1 MTEYKSIR
9 EWIAAGKPLSELLG
23 YVDRNGLAVSEISV
37 NASGTS
43 VVIAHADEM
52 RMVGDM
58 HPVTPPKPKRLSDEE
73 LLDEYD
79 SGRFCNV
86 ASEVGRLRTQILD
99 RMKGRGDEQ
108 LLEDVEGALYKG
120 PTRGEVD
127 KALVPVL
134 DAQRDADAGG
144 DTEHLYEIIDAFL
157 SMFPEGEE

>member
-52 RMVGDM
+52 RVVGDM
-58 HPVTPPKPKRLSDEE
+58 HPVALPKPKRLSDEE
-73 LLDEYD
+73 LLFRYVCFTGEPNGSPAEQADRREEI
-79 SGRFCNV
+79 RH
-86 ASEVGRLRTQILD
+86 QILD
-99 RMKGRGDEQ
+99 RMK
-108 LLEDVEGALYKG
+108 AKG

-144 DTEHLYEIIDAFL
+144 DTEHLYETIDAFL